1 MYSYCRKVKI
11 VFHKYTDSKFHDW
24 IDKMSLLCHKSPFIN
39 IKEVSYNYNPD
50 MEEKVQME
58 EKINKNDTKAK
69 NDVVG
74 AFGNRKRKIFNI

>member
-1 MYSYCRKVKI
+1 
-11 VFHKYTDSKFHDW
+11 
-24 IDKMSLLCHKSPFIN
+24 
-39 IKEVSYNYNPD
+39 